1 MEGEDEDDNKHKG
14 NTAEAMTGLGDSES
28 KVSAQRDQT
37 SPECLVQKIVQRLE
51 LSSQASEQP
60 LQLKVTDTHRI

>member
-1 MEGEDEDDNKHKG
+1 MEDKNDDVNKNEGDTDES
-14 NTAEAMTGLGDSES
+14 MTGLGDSES

-51 LSSQASEQP
+51 LP
-60 LQLKVTDTHRI
+60 P

>member
-1 MEGEDEDDNKHKG
+1 MEDDNEDVNKNEG
-14 NTAEAMTGLGDSES
+14 NTDEYMTGLGDSES
-28 KVSAQRDQT
+28 NVSAQRDQT

-51 LSSQASEQP
+51 LSSQASDQP